1 MGPRA
6 TDRLPTLDD
15 VRAAERRI
23 RGQVHRTPLLSSRFF
38 GEKIGAKVYLKAE
51 NLQRGGSFKI
61 RGALN
66 AILAAREQGRLSPR
80 GVLTYSSGNHGQG
93 VALAA
98 RIAGCPAVVVV
109 PEDIIPVKRAAI
121 EGYGA
126 RVVPFGRTT
135 EDRRLKGDEIAAEIG
150 ALIIPPFDDPDV
162 IAGQGTVAL
171 EILADLPEAEVLA
184 VPIGGGGLIAGIS
197 IAARALSPSIRVF
210 GVEPETAD
218 SMRRSLSAGAP
229 ATIPPSKSIA
239 DGLRAVRPG
248 DLCFAAALA
257 NLADVWLVKDE
268 AIRAAQLEILSRAK
282 LLVEPSGAASAAAL
296 EAAAD
301 LVRGRS
307 IVAVLSGGNAEPAGL
322 LTA

>member
-1 MGPRA
+1 M
-6 TDRLPTLDD
+6 
-15 VRAAERRI
+15 
-23 RGQVHRTPLLSSRFF
+23 HRTPLLSSRFF
-38 GEKIGAKVYLKAE
+38 GDRIGARVYLKAE

-66 AILAAREQGRLSPR
+66 AILRAREEGRLSPR

-98 RIAGCPAVVVV
+98 RIAGCPSLVVV

-126 RVVPFGRTT
+126 RVVPWGRTT
-135 EDRRLKGDEIAAEIG
+135 EDRRQRGEEIAAETG
-150 ALIIPPFDDPDV
+150 TLVIPPFDDPDV

-171 EILADLPEAEVLA
+171 EVLDDLPAADVLV

-197 IAARALSPSIRVF
+197 IAARALSPEVQVF

-218 SMRRSLSAGAP
+218 SMYRSLAAGAP
-229 ATIPPSKSIA
+229 LTIPPSKSIA

-248 DLCFAAALA
+248 DLCFAAARALIA
-257 NLADVWLVKDE
+257 GVWLVKDG
-268 AIRAAQLEILSRAK
+268 AIRAAQRELLARAK

-296 EAAAD
+296 AGAGPLLAGKA
-301 LVRGRS
+301 V
-307 IVAVLSGGNAEPAGL
+307 VAVLSGGNAEPADL